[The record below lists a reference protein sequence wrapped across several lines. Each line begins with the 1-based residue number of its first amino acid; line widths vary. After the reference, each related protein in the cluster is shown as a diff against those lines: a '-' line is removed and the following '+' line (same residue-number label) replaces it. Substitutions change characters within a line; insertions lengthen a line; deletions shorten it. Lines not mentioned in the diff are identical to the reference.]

1 MSPMQRKRMK
11 VGRSFGPKQSFT
23 LGQANRAL
31 VLVRRI
37 VGDVMSQYGRLVD
50 LQETLETAEAAGDTG
65 RYETARRGLARS
77 AGRLRTFLGELED
90 VGVELEDWE
99 LGVVHFPSIAGG
111 RQVCLCWQ
119 YGEEEITCWH
129 EVDAG
134 PAGRQPLE
142 TLPREGNYL
151 AEGDRR
157 TKPASRVKGSIRK
170 GAATDP
176 PPC

>member
-1 MSPMQRKRMK
+1 MGSVHRKTE
-11 VGRSFGPKQSFT
+11 VAGPPLPGKQSFT
-23 LGQANRAL
+23 VAEANRAL

-37 VGDVMSQYGRLVD
+37 VGDVMSQYARLVD
-50 LQETLETAEAAGDTG
+50 LQEALETAEGAGDAG
-65 RYETARRGLARS
+65 RYETARRGLVRS

-111 RQVCLCWQ
+111 RPVCLCWQ
-119 YGEEEITCWH
+119 YGEEEIACWH

-134 PAGRQPLE
+134 PAGRQPVE
-142 TLPREGNYL
+142 TLPREGRYV
-151 AEGDRR
+151 AGGDRR
-157 TKPASRVKGSIRK
+157 DKPAHPVKGRIRK

-176 PPC
+176 PPR

>member
-1 MSPMQRKRMK
+1 MSPRQRKRMK
-11 VGRSFGPKQSFT
+11 VGRGFGSKRSFT

-37 VGDVMSQYGRLVD
+37 VGDVMSQYARLVD
-50 LQETLETAEAAGDTG
+50 LQEALETAEGAGDAG
-65 RYETARRGLARS
+65 RYETARRGLVRS
-77 AGRLRTFLGELED
+77 ASRLRTFLGELED

-111 RQVCLCWQ
+111 RPVCLCWQ
-119 YGEEEITCWH
+119 YGEEQIACWH

-134 PAGRQPLE
+134 PAGRQPVE
-142 TLPREGNYL
+142 TLPREGRYV
-151 AEGDRR
+151 AGGDRR
-157 TKPASRVKGSIRK
+157 DKPAHPVKGRIRK

-176 PPC
+176 PPR